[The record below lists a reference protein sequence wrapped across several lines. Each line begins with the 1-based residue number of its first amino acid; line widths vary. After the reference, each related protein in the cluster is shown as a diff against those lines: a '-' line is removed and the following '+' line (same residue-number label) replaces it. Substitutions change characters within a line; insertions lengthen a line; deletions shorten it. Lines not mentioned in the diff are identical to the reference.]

1 MMSIEKLAGE
11 SRVQIPKFQIKRQKP
26 KFKDLHL
33 LNKYARISTT
43 NRSLMLS
50 WMPCG
55 SHGDNDDN
63 GIDDLR

>member
-26 KFKDLHL
+26 NFNYLHL
-33 LNKYARISTT
+33 LNKDARICTT

-50 WMPCG
+50 WIPCG

-63 GIDDLR
+63 DIDDLR